1 MSLSN
6 NLILTNAIPLLIG
19 ISVLLTVLIV
29 LTSFKVVMPKMHHD
43 PLPWKLRIIW
53 LPVTL
58 LESLFSLLRLT
69 AFYERMWFE
78 SLQKSG
84 LIFLVNPSQFLAIK
98 LVVSLL
104 IFSLSSCI
112 IWLTNL
118 QYSGISVTAAALG
131 FFMPNSWVSSEYKR
145 RKSRIVRDLP
155 SFLEYL
161 QIAMVAGLN
170 LSGALNQAV
179 KKGPSGPLKQEL
191 VRVVRDMRAGKSR
204 IDALKI
210 SAERVKVKDYS
221 TLIQAVVQSELS
233 GSSLGETLKAQAEQ
247 RRTERFIRA
256 EKSAL
261 EAPVK
266 LLFPL
271 VIFIFPVSFLILSF
285 PVLIKFVGG
294 I

>member
-1 MSLSN
+1 MTLSN
-6 NLILTNAIPLLIG
+6 NVMTLIVIPILVAL
-19 ISVLLTVLIV
+19 SVLLLVLI
-29 LTSFKVVMPKMHHD
+29 LLPSIKKGIPELSND
-43 PLPWKLRIIW
+43 PLPWKLKIIW

-58 LESLFSLLRLT
+58 LELFFRLIKLTSLSDRL
-69 AFYERMWFE
+69 WFE

-84 LIFLVNPSQFLAIK
+84 LIFLVTPNQFIAIK
-98 LVVSLL
+98 FVVSGL
-104 IFSLSSCI
+104 IFSLTHTLLWVMNQTLPGI
-112 IWLTNL
+112 ALLT
-118 QYSGISVTAAALG
+118 GAIG
-131 FFMPNSWVSSEYKR
+131 FFMPNAWVSSEYKQR
-145 RKSRIVRDLP
+145 QTSIIRDLP

-161 QIAMVAGLN
+161 QISMVAGLN

-204 IDALKI
+204 IDALRI
-210 SAERVKVKDYS
+210 SAERVRVKDYS
-221 TLIQAVVQSELS
+221 TLIQSVVQSELS

-285 PVLIKFVGG
+285 PVLIKFMGG